1 MPIKIGIA
9 GKLASIAAAA
19 VVLVGFTAGANA
31 YQCKVQPESA
41 VFVSPDAGAA
51 MHTSR
56 ALWSAKV
63 KQKFGLEWSV
73 YSIAANPSQNC
84 FNGGG
89 GIQCTVI
96 AKPCKY
102 VVQ

>member
-1 MPIKIGIA
+1 MSIKIGIA
-9 GKLASIAAAA
+9 GKLATVAAAA
-19 VVLVGFTAGANA
+19 FVLVGFTAGASA
-31 YQCKVQPESA
+31 YQCKVQPEVA
-41 VFVSPDAGAA
+41 LFVSPNAAAA

-56 ALWSAKV
+56 VLWTNKV

-84 FNGGG
+84 LNGAG
-89 GIQCTVI
+89 GIQCTVV